1 MSAARLGTDPTAPA
15 ASRFRRRLASL
26 VTATGMVLS
35 MGAAAL
41 VSPTVAHAATVLP
54 EAPEYTWVTVV
65 QPAKGTSATLNWSP
79 AYDYDGTQGPITGY
93 QVRRS
98 GGVPYRDSGWTSG
111 VLAPQTSGDGTHQQ
125 KLFTY
130 LHPNTTYDFYVRSI
144 NSIGKGPEAKITF
157 KTASVPGAVTGLKT
171 TLLKGAA
178 TLAWKAQVDCSHEY
192 YYDDYYY
199 YDCKQNYSDGGSTL
213 LHYRVSRDGT
223 DIYGVGAWTGDV
235 TPSTLS
241 KTFSNLKPGAT
252 YNLSVAAVNTLG
264 VGPKTTVKVIIP
276 TVPNAPA
283 IGTAVAGV
291 SGGAINAKAYWSK
304 PTNVGGTPTSYTVY
318 AYRVVSGTNV
328 ETLIAS
334 NLSPA
339 YLSYTFPLTRTGNWR
354 FRVRATNAAGTSAYS
369 AYSNIVAGR

>member
-1 MSAARLGTDPTAPA
+1 MPVNSHATDTAAPA
-15 ASRFRRRLASL
+15 VSRFRRRLASL

-35 MGAAAL
+35 MGATAL
-41 VSPTVAHAATVLP
+41 VSPTAAHAATVLP
-54 EAPEYTWVTVV
+54 QAPEYTWVTVV
-65 QPAKGTSATLNWSP
+65 QPAKGTSATLNWYP
-79 AYDYDGTQGPITGY
+79 AYDYNGTQGPITGY

-98 GGVPYRDSGWTSG
+98 GGVPYRDAGWTSG
-111 VLAPQTSGDGTHQQ
+111 VLAPQTSDGTHQ
-125 KLFTY
+125 KFLFTY
-130 LHPNTTYDFYVRSI
+130 LKPNTTYDFYVRSI
-144 NSIGKGPEAKITF
+144 NSIGKSPEAKITF

-171 TLLKGAA
+171 TLLKGGA
-178 TLAWKAQVDCSHEY
+178 TLAWRAQVDCSYEY
-192 YYDDYYY
+192 YDYY
-199 YDCKQNYSDGGSTL
+199 CSENYSDGGSTL
-213 LHYRVSRDGT
+213 LSYRVSRDGT
-223 DIYGVGAWTGDV
+223 DINGIGAWSGDV

-241 KTFSNLKPGAT
+241 KTFTYLKPGAT

-334 NLSPA
+334 NLSPS
-339 YLSYTFPLTRTGNWR
+339 YVSYTFPLTRTGNWR
-354 FRVRATNAAGTSAYS
+354 FRVKAKNAAGTSAYS